1 MKYFDEYKNKKLC
14 QSILRRIKELTKEE
28 INIMEVCGTHTRV
41 IFSSGIKSLLPENI
55 HLISG
60 PGCPVCVTPLTE
72 INYIIALSKMENTI
86 IATFGDMVRVPGSTS
101 SLKKEKAKGADI
113 RIVYS
118 PLQAL
123 EIANEYPDKRVILIG
138 VGFETTA
145 PCLASVVRAR
155 GKIDLIFIFLV
166 FAKLCPCYKNSS
178 R

>member
-1 MKYFDEYKNKKLC
+1 MW
-14 QSILRRIKELTKEE
+14 
-28 INIMEVCGTHTRV
+28 THTRV
-41 IFSSGIKSLLPENI
+41 IFSSGIKSPLPENI

-72 INYIIALSKMENTI
+72 INHIIALSKMDNTI

-145 PCLASVVRAR
+145 PLLASVVLEAR
-155 GKIDLIFIFLV
+155 ERLISNFYLLSLCKLMPPVIKILDIE
-166 FAKLCPCYKNSS
+166 N
-178 R
+178 